1 MKTTK
6 LNKAY
11 NNFKKELALKKIEA
25 DKEYRKNRSGLNYDA
40 VIKLSQMMEILDTL
54 GSDIEELN

>member
-11 NNFKKELALKKIEA
+11 TKFKEELYRKKIEA

-40 VIKLSQMMEILDTL
+40 VVKLSQMLETL
-54 GSDIEELN
+54 KSFESDIEEL